1 MDCAQ
6 QNFQLILRRIKMSG
20 KEVAKHSSE
29 RADAVVDAKKL
40 EAMFVGD
47 IYHVVYEVH
56 DFS

>member
-1 MDCAQ
+1 
-6 QNFQLILRRIKMSG
+6 MSG

-47 IYHVVYEVH
+47 IYRVVYEVH